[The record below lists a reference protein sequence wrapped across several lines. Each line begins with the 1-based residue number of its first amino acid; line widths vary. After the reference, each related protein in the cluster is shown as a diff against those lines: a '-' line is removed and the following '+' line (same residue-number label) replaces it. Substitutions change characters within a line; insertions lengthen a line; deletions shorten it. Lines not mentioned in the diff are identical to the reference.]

1 VRWKYFPIKISLKPL
16 DRMKNLAF
24 FFIFVIMKTLRI
36 FLLTLSGLVF
46 GQNIQSI
53 QLFNPQT
60 NDETPVIYFN
70 QQLVLSFD
78 DLTNASEIYR
88 YTIKHYNRNWEDDN
102 LFFTEYATGTLNAL
116 LDRFQYSF
124 NTLQSYTHYKL
135 IFPND
140 KMQLKISGNYEI
152 IVYKNSADQPLFK
165 RRFYLVEDAAT
176 LAVGVSRFADARNP
190 EANQRIEVKAVSKGG
205 DLSSN
210 VNSMTL
216 NVMQNNNPNMTVNNL
231 KPSATLGNQL
241 LFQQL
246 SLVFPGN
253 NEFYY
258 FDNKNMNMAAD
269 MVRATEV
276 KDGVNNTFLHPVWA
290 FPLNYQYQPDVN
302 GAWYYRRNDLGRE
315 RDAEREA
322 DYSWVYFS
330 LDSDP
335 VDKEIYVLGGFND
348 FKPGKENL
356 MQYDSENKKYV
367 ARIYLK
373 QGFYNYIL
381 ATKNPDGRLNFGEV
395 NGNFWQTEN
404 LYQAFLYYA
413 PFGRNYDGLM
423 GYGEFRTP
431 VR

>member
-1 VRWKYFPIKISLKPL
+1 
-16 DRMKNLAF
+16 
-24 FFIFVIMKTLRI
+24 MKTLRI
-36 FLLTLSGLVF
+36 LLLTLSGFVF

-60 NDETPVIYFN
+60 NDETPVIYSN

-78 DLTNASEIYR
+78 DLTNSSQIYR

-102 LFFTEYATGTLNAL
+102 LFFTEYATGSLNGL
-116 LDRFQYSF
+116 LDSFQYSF

-135 IFPND
+135 NFPND
-140 KMQLKISGNYEI
+140 KMQLKISGNFEI
-152 IVYKNSADQPLFK
+152 IVYKDSADKPLFT
-165 RRFYLVEDAAT
+165 RRFYVVENAAT

-190 EANQRIEVKAVSKGG
+190 DANQRVEVKAVSKGG
-205 DLSSN
+205 ELASN

-216 NVMQNNNPNMTVNNL
+216 NVMQNNNPNVTVNNL
-231 KPSATLGNQL
+231 KPSSTMGSQL

-276 KDGVNNTFLHPVWA
+276 KDGVNNTYLHPVWA

-330 LDSDP
+330 LESDP
-335 VDKEIYVLGGFND
+335 ADKDIYVLGGFNG
-348 FKPGKENL
+348 FIPNKENQ
-356 MQYDSENKKYV
+356 MQYDAETKKYV

-381 ATKNPDGRLNFGEV
+381 ATKSADGRLDFGEI

>member
-1 VRWKYFPIKISLKPL
+1 
-16 DRMKNLAF
+16 
-24 FFIFVIMKTLRI
+24 MKTLQI

-60 NDETPVIYFN
+60 NDETPVIFAN

-78 DLTNASEIYR
+78 DLTNSSQIYR

-102 LFFTEYATGTLNAL
+102 LFFTEFATGSLNGL
-116 LDRFQYSF
+116 LDSFQYSF
-124 NTLQSYTHYKL
+124 NTLQAYTHYKL
-135 IFPND
+135 NFPNE
-140 KMQLKISGNYEI
+140 KMQLKISGNFEI
-152 IVYKNSADQPLFK
+152 IVYKDSADKPLFK
-165 RRFYLVEDAAT
+165 RRFYVVENAAT
-176 LAVGVSRFADARNP
+176 VAVGVSRFADARNP
-190 EANQRIEVKAVSKGG
+190 DTNQRVEVKAVSTGG

-216 NVMQNNNPNMTVNNL
+216 NVMQNNNPNVTVNGL
-231 KPSATLGNQL
+231 RPSTTMGNQL
-241 LFQQL
+241 LFQQM

-258 FDNKNMNMAAD
+258 FDSKNMNMAAD

-276 KDGVNNTFLHPVWA
+276 KDGVNNTYLHPVWA

-348 FKPGKENL
+348 FKPNKENQ
-356 MQYDSENKKYV
+356 MQYDAEGKKYV

-381 ATKNPDGRLNFGEV
+381 ATKSPDGRLNFGEI

>member
-1 VRWKYFPIKISLKPL
+1 
-16 DRMKNLAF
+16 
-24 FFIFVIMKTLRI
+24 MKTLRI
-36 FLLTLSGLVF
+36 LLLSLGGLVF

-60 NDETPVIYFN
+60 NDETPVIRFGE
-70 QQLVLSFD
+70 QLVLSFD

-88 YTIKHYNRNWEDDN
+88 YTIKHYDRNWQDDN
-102 LFFTEYATGTLNAL
+102 LFFTEMATGSLNGL
-116 LDRFQYSF
+116 LDQFQYSF
-124 NTLQSYTHYKL
+124 NTLQPYTHYKL
-135 IFPND
+135 TFPND
-140 KMQLKISGNYEI
+140 KIQPKISGNFEL
-152 IVYKNSADQPLFK
+152 IVYKDSADRPLFK

-176 LAVGVSRFADARNP
+176 VALNISRIADAKNP
-190 EANQRIEVKAVSKGG
+190 NVNQRVEVKATSKAG

-216 NVMQNNNPNMTVNNL
+216 NVMQNNNPNMVVNSL

-241 LFQQL
+241 LFQQMNL
-246 SLVFPGN
+246 TFPGN

-269 MVRATEV
+269 MVRATEL
-276 KDGVNNTFLHPVWA
+276 KDGINQTYLHPVWA

-302 GAWYYRRNDLGRE
+302 GAWYYRRNDLGLE
-315 RDAEREA
+315 RNAEREA
-322 DYSWVYFS
+322 DYSWVHFS

-335 VDKEIYVLGGFND
+335 VDKEIYVMGGFNN
-348 FKPGKENL
+348 FKAGKENL
-356 MQYDSENKKYV
+356 MQYDAANKRYV
-367 ARIYLK
+367 ARIFLK

-381 ATKNPDGRLNFGEV
+381 ATKEGDGSLNFGEI

-404 LYQAFLYYA
+404 LYQGFLYYA

-431 VR
+431 IGK

>member
-1 VRWKYFPIKISLKPL
+1 
-16 DRMKNLAF
+16 
-24 FFIFVIMKTLRI
+24 MKTLRI
-36 FLLTLSGLVF
+36 FLLTLSGIVF

-102 LFFTEYATGTLNAL
+102 LFFTEYATGSLNAL

-135 IFPND
+135 TFPNE
-140 KMQLKISGNYEI
+140 KMQLKVSGNYEI

-165 RRFYLVEDAAT
+165 RKFYLVEDAAS
-176 LAVGVSRFADARNP
+176 LVVNVSRFADARNP
-190 EANQRIEVKAVSKGG
+190 EANQRVEVKAVSKGG

-216 NVMQNNNPNMTVNNL
+216 NVMQNNNPNVTINNL

-269 MVRATEV
+269 MVRSTEV
-276 KDGVNNTFLHPVWA
+276 KDGINNTYLHPVWA

-348 FKPGKENL
+348 FKPGRENQ
-356 MQYDSENKKYV
+356 MQYDAETKKYV

-381 ATKNPDGRLNFGEV
+381 ATKNPGGHLNFGEV

>member
-1 VRWKYFPIKISLKPL
+1 
-16 DRMKNLAF
+16 
-24 FFIFVIMKTLRI
+24 MKTLRI
-36 FLLTLSGLVF
+36 LLLSLGGLVF

-60 NDETPVIYFN
+60 NDETPVIKFGE
-70 QQLVLSFD
+70 QLVLSFD

-88 YTIKHYNRNWEDDN
+88 YTIKHYDRNWNDDN
-102 LFFTEYATGTLNAL
+102 LFFTEIANGSLNGL
-116 LDRFQYSF
+116 LDQFQYSF
-124 NTLQSYTHYKL
+124 NTIQAYTHYKL
-135 IFPND
+135 TFPND
-140 KMQLKISGNYEI
+140 KIQPKISGNFEL
-152 IVYKNSADQPLFK
+152 IVYKDSADKPLFK

-176 LAVGVSRFADARNP
+176 VALNISRIADAKNP
-190 EANQRIEVKAVSKGG
+190 NVNQRVEVKATSKAG

-216 NVMQNNNPNMTVNNL
+216 NVMQNNNPNVVVNNL

-241 LFQQL
+241 LFQQMNL
-246 SLVFPGN
+246 TFPGN

-269 MVRATEV
+269 MIRATEL
-276 KDGVNNTFLHPVWA
+276 KDGVNQTYLHPVWA

-302 GAWYYRRNDLGRE
+302 GAWYYRRNDLGLE
-315 RDAEREA
+315 RNAEREA

-335 VDKEIYVLGGFND
+335 VDKELYVLGGFNN
-348 FKPGKENL
+348 FKPSKENQ
-356 MQYDSENKKYV
+356 MQYDTTNKKYV
-367 ARIYLK
+367 AKIFLK
-373 QGFYNYIL
+373 QGFYNYVL
-381 ATKNPDGRLNFGEV
+381 ATKESDGSLNFGEV

-431 VR
+431 IGK

>member
-1 VRWKYFPIKISLKPL
+1 
-16 DRMKNLAF
+16 
-24 FFIFVIMKTLRI
+24 MKTLRF
-36 FLLTLSGLVF
+36 FLLSLSGLVF

-60 NDETPVIYFN
+60 NDETPVIGFN

-78 DLTNASEIYR
+78 DLTNSSEIYR
-88 YTIKHYNRNWEDDN
+88 YTIKHYDRNWNDDN
-102 LFFTEYATGTLNAL
+102 LFFTEFANGSLNGL
-116 LDRFQYSF
+116 LDKFQYSF
-124 NTLQSYTHYKL
+124 NTLQSYTHYTL
-135 IFPND
+135 TFPNE
-140 KMQLKISGNYEI
+140 KMQPKISGNFEI
-152 IVYKNSADQPLFK
+152 IVYKDSAEKPLFK
-165 RRFYLVEDAAT
+165 RRFYVVEDVAT
-176 LAVGVSRFADARNP
+176 LALNISRIADAKNP
-190 EANQRIEVKAVSKGG
+190 NINQRVEVQAVTKGG

-210 VNSMTL
+210 VNSISL
-216 NVMQNNNPNMTVNNL
+216 NVMQNNNPVMTVKNL
-231 KPSATLGNQL
+231 KPSSTLGSRL
-241 LFQQL
+241 LFQQM
-246 SLVFPGN
+246 SLTFPGN

-276 KDGVNNTFLHPVWA
+276 KDGVNYTYLHPVWA

-302 GAWYYRRNDLGRE
+302 GAWYYRRNDLGIE
-315 RDAEREA
+315 RNAEREG
-322 DYSWVYFS
+322 DYSWVQFS

-348 FKPGKENL
+348 FKPGKENQ
-356 MQYDSENKKYV
+356 MQYDV
-367 ARIYLK
+367 ASKQYIAKIFLK

-381 ATKNPDGRLNFGEV
+381 ATKDADGSLNFGEI

>member
-1 VRWKYFPIKISLKPL
+1 
-16 DRMKNLAF
+16 
-24 FFIFVIMKTLRI
+24 MKTLQI
-36 FLLTLSGLVF
+36 FLLILSGLVF

-60 NDETPVIYFN
+60 NDETPVIFAN

-78 DLTNASEIYR
+78 DLTNSSQIYR

-102 LFFTEYATGTLNAL
+102 LFFTEFATGSLNGL
-116 LDRFQYSF
+116 LDSFQYSF
-124 NTLQSYTHYKL
+124 NTLQAYTHYKL
-135 IFPND
+135 NFPND
-140 KMQLKISGNYEI
+140 KIQLKISGNFEI
-152 IVYKNSADQPLFK
+152 IVYKDSADKPLFK
-165 RRFYLVEDAAT
+165 RRFYVVENAAT
-176 LAVGVSRFADARNP
+176 VAVGVSRFADARNP
-190 EANQRIEVKAVSKGG
+190 DANQRVEVKAVSTGG

-210 VNSMTL
+210 VNSMSL
-216 NVMQNNNPNMTVNNL
+216 NVMQNNNPNVTVNGL
-231 KPSATLGNQL
+231 KPSTTMGNQL
-241 LFQQL
+241 LFQQM

-258 FDNKNMNMAAD
+258 FDSKNMNMAAD

-276 KDGVNNTFLHPVWA
+276 KDGVNNTYLHSVWA

-348 FKPGKENL
+348 FRPSKENQ
-356 MQYDSENKKYV
+356 MHYDAEGKKYV

-381 ATKNPDGRLNFGEV
+381 ATKGSDGRLNFGEI

>member
-1 VRWKYFPIKISLKPL
+1 
-16 DRMKNLAF
+16 
-24 FFIFVIMKTLRI
+24 MKTLRL

-78 DLTNASEIYR
+78 DLTNGSEIYR

-102 LFFTEYATGTLNAL
+102 LFFTEYATGSLNAL

-135 IFPND
+135 TFPND
-140 KMQLKISGNYEI
+140 RMQLKISGNYEI

-165 RRFYLVEDAAT
+165 RRFYLVEDAAA
-176 LAVGVSRFADARNP
+176 LAVNVSRFADARNP

-216 NVMQNNNPNMTVNNL
+216 NVMQNNNPNVTVNNL

-276 KDGVNNTFLHPVWA
+276 KDGINNTYLHPVWA

-335 VDKEIYVLGGFND
+335 VDKDIYVLGGFND
-348 FKPGKENL
+348 FKAGKENQ
-356 MQYDSENKKYV
+356 MQYDAEAKKYV

-381 ATKNPDGRLNFGEV
+381 ATKNSDGRLNFGEV

>member
-1 VRWKYFPIKISLKPL
+1 
-16 DRMKNLAF
+16 
-24 FFIFVIMKTLRI
+24 MKTLRI

-216 NVMQNNNPNMTVNNL
+216 NVMQNNNPNMAVNNL

-381 ATKNPDGRLNFGEV
+381 ATKNPDRRLNFGEV

>member
-1 VRWKYFPIKISLKPL
+1 
-16 DRMKNLAF
+16 
-24 FFIFVIMKTLRI
+24 MKTLRI
-36 FLLTLSGLVF
+36 LLLSLSGLVF

-60 NDETPVIYFN
+60 NDETPVIKFGE
-70 QQLVLSFD
+70 QLVLSFD

-88 YTIKHYNRNWEDDN
+88 YTIKHYDRNWNDDN
-102 LFFTEYATGTLNAL
+102 LFFTQFATGSLNGL
-116 LDRFQYSF
+116 LDQFQYSF
-124 NTLQSYTHYKL
+124 NTLQAYTHYKL
-135 IFPND
+135 TFPND
-140 KMQLKISGNYEI
+140 KIQPKISGNFEL
-152 IVYKNSADQPLFK
+152 IVYKDSADRPLFK

-176 LAVGVSRFADARNP
+176 VALNISRIADAKNP
-190 EANQRIEVKAVSKGG
+190 NINQRVEVKATSKGG

-216 NVMQNNNPNMTVNNL
+216 NVMQNNNPNVVVNNL
-231 KPSATLGNQL
+231 KPSATLGSQL
-241 LFQQL
+241 LFQQMNL
-246 SLVFPGN
+246 TFPGN

-269 MVRATEV
+269 MVSATEL
-276 KDGVNNTFLHPVWA
+276 KDGVNQTYLHPVWA

-302 GAWYYRRNDLGRE
+302 GAWYYRRNDLGLE
-315 RDAEREA
+315 RNAEREA

-348 FKPGKENL
+348 FKPSKENQ
-356 MQYDSENKKYV
+356 MQYDAANKKYV
-367 ARIYLK
+367 AKIFLK

-381 ATKNPDGRLNFGEV
+381 ATKESNGSLNFGEI

-431 VR
+431 VK

>member
-1 VRWKYFPIKISLKPL
+1 
-16 DRMKNLAF
+16 
-24 FFIFVIMKTLRI
+24 MKTLRI
-36 FLLTLSGLVF
+36 LLLSLGGLVY

-60 NDETPVIYFN
+60 NDETPVIKFGE
-70 QQLVLSFD
+70 QLVLSFD
-78 DLTNASEIYR
+78 DLTNSSEIYR
-88 YTIKHYNRNWEDDN
+88 YTIKHYDRNWNDDN
-102 LFFTEYATGTLNAL
+102 LFFTEIANGSLNGL
-116 LDRFQYSF
+116 LDQFQYSF
-124 NTLQSYTHYKL
+124 NTLQAYTHYKL
-135 IFPND
+135 TFPND
-140 KMQLKISGNYEI
+140 KMQPKISGNFEL
-152 IVYKNSADQPLFK
+152 IVYKDSADRPLFK

-176 LAVGVSRFADARNP
+176 VALNISRIADAKNP
-190 EANQRIEVKAVSKGG
+190 NVNQRVEVKATSKAG

-210 VNSMTL
+210 VNSMSL
-216 NVMQNNNPNMTVNNL
+216 NVLQNNNPNVVVTNL

-241 LFQQL
+241 LFQQMNL
-246 SLVFPGN
+246 TFPGN

-269 MVRATEV
+269 MVSTTEL
-276 KDGVNNTFLHPVWA
+276 KDGVNHTYLHPVWA

-302 GAWYYRRNDLGRE
+302 GAWYYRRNDLGLE
-315 RDAEREA
+315 RNAEREA

-335 VDKEIYVLGGFND
+335 VDKEIYVMGGFNN
-348 FKPGKENL
+348 FKAGKENL
-356 MQYDSENKKYV
+356 MQYDAANKKYV
-367 ARIYLK
+367 AKIFLK

-381 ATKNPDGRLNFGEV
+381 ATKESNGALNFGEV

-431 VR
+431 IGK

>member
-1 VRWKYFPIKISLKPL
+1 
-16 DRMKNLAF
+16 
-24 FFIFVIMKTLRI
+24 MKTLRL
-36 FLLTLSGLVF
+36 FLLTLSGIVF

-102 LFFTEYATGTLNAL
+102 LFFTEYATGSLNAL

-135 IFPND
+135 TFPNE

-165 RRFYLVEDAAT
+165 RRFYLVEDAAS
-176 LAVGVSRFADARNP
+176 LAVNVSRFADARNP
-190 EANQRIEVKAVSKGG
+190 EANQRVEVKAVSKGG

-216 NVMQNNNPNMTVNNL
+216 NVMQNNNPNVTINNL

-276 KDGVNNTFLHPVWA
+276 KDGVNNTYLHPVWA

-335 VDKEIYVLGGFND
+335 VNKEIYVLGGFND
-348 FKPGKENL
+348 FKAGKENQ
-356 MQYDSENKKYV
+356 MQYDAETKKYV

-381 ATKNPDGRLNFGEV
+381 ATKNPGGPLNFGEV

>member
-1 VRWKYFPIKISLKPL
+1 
-16 DRMKNLAF
+16 M
-24 FFIFVIMKTLRI
+24 MKTLRI
-36 FLLTLSGLVF
+36 LLLSLGGLVF

-60 NDETPVIYFN
+60 NDETPVINFN
-70 QQLVLSFD
+70 QTLVLSFD

-88 YTIKHYNRNWEDDN
+88 YTIKHYDRNWNDDN
-102 LFFTEYATGTLNAL
+102 LFFTEIANGSLNAL
-116 LDRFQYSF
+116 LDKFEYSF
-124 NTLQSYTHYKL
+124 NTLQAYTHYKL
-135 IFPND
+135 VFPNE
-140 KMQLKISGNYEI
+140 KIQPKISGNFEI
-152 IVYKNSADQPLFK
+152 IVYKDSADKPLFK
-165 RRFYLVEDAAT
+165 KRFYLVENNVS
-176 LAVGVSRFADARNP
+176 LALNISRISDPKNP
-190 EANQRIEVKAVSKGG
+190 NVNQRVEVQAVATGN

-210 VNSMTL
+210 VNSMSL
-216 NVMQNNNPNMTVNNL
+216 NVMQNNNVNVAVNNL
-231 KPSATLGNQL
+231 KPSSTLGNKL
-241 LFQQL
+241 LFQQMNL
-246 SLVFPGN
+246 TFPGN

-276 KDGVNNTFLHPVWA
+276 KDGVNQTYLHPVWA

-302 GAWYYRRNDLGRE
+302 GAYYFRRNDLGLE
-315 RDAEREA
+315 RNAEREA

-335 VDKEIYVLGGFND
+335 VDKEIYVLGGFNN
-348 FKPGKENL
+348 FKPSKENQ
-356 MQYDSENKKYV
+356 MQYDAANKKYV
-367 ARIYLK
+367 AKIFLK

-381 ATKNPDGRLNFGEV
+381 ATKESDGTLNFGEV

-431 VR
+431 IGK